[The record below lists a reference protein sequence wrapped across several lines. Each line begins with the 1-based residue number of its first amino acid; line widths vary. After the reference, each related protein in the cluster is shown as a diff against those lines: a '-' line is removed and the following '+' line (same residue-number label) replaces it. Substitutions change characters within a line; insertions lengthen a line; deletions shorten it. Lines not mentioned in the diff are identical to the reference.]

1 MEFKN
6 FSLDDEE
13 DTTTVNTVLP
23 TIPNTNTNTSNVINF
38 NNFNLDEEEDE
49 EDLSDEEVDV
59 IGQEKFLEKYYSQS
73 DVPTLPPEIIEE
85 EDVITKDIYNLDLF
99 ERITETSLV
108 YEQADELGEEFN
120 SLLKAGN
127 IPEGMEFK
135 DYIAKEPF
143 TEIEKQRIVEKRE
156 FKNSINLLSK
166 GIRDGEFG
174 EFARVFD
181 IVSGQSL
188 STYTL
193 GILSVLEKYG
203 LEMLPSTMGDLIE
216 PVLAGLEKGVDL
228 AGFGYTDEK
237 TVDPF
242 FYNISVRPDL
252 NARNLNLD
260 INPKEATD
268 NILKNMGSFLE
279 LIETAPAFG
288 TGISSFRGMA
298 ALIEAATVQLKA
310 TANAKRAD
318 ILQKQGRT
326 LIEDLTRYDAQ
337 GARVASGNIAVKK
350 AEEVAQIAAD
360 NKDLREELIEGF
372 EKNLSFNTGL
382 NTGDA
387 NFVRISK
394 VVNGKRVL
402 DEEVAR
408 SVGLDIM
415 EAPVESIDGQ
425 QVSTLPFKRSRDNID
440 AEQPLQTKFAGE
452 TFTSPMLIPEKLDAM
467 VAIAVKYKEKYPD
480 SFKNDKT
487 VIDNLFNLA
496 AKGEIDGQDLIDD
509 LADVN
514 LSFEDYVLT
523 VVSSGSTAGKILQK
537 LSMIKRTRTFSEA
550 TDLMKATDRNRA
562 LSVGKLFRRF
572 ENVRRG
578 IIVSQIP
585 TTLRNLSSGVIRAP
599 LDFFTNVFETSIQA
613 YENDLLKGGS
623 LVAQTA
629 RAFTTAP
636 IKATMKLSPV
646 DFSNKTLTFSD
657 NYKQSFNQL
666 RLMFDPI
673 NAEEYTRLVLADPDM
688 QKYLRNL
695 LDGLNEMQ
703 EGLGKGKAAGKGM
716 KVADTVMTEF
726 EDVVMALN
734 IPNKF
739 QENVIRSSYFLGDLE
754 RQVKNEWGID
764 LIPAINAGY
773 LSEIL
778 KETSRFKPKAT
789 LYKEGDKLPKAVLYT
804 EADKLPKGK
813 KVGDIRIPAKKV
825 GDVKRQ
831 AKSIE
836 DMIKD
841 ATDLALDATY
851 SNAPD
856 FGPFEAARDLLVK
869 SYVGTWIMPFPNF
882 MFKSMEF
889 VASGAVGSNTM
900 IRKVLFRGKGGRYFG
915 TTFGEEK
922 ITRKDRRMLARNITG
937 LSLFY
942 SAYGLVKSDD
952 SPEAVEEM
960 YVGRDSEGNAM
971 VADVTGNYPLRQGK
985 YIAKAG
991 VQFEEGGAQQLLD
1004 WYDPRIFADTFLGV
1018 NVRLG
1023 VGNSFVEEVASMFEV
1038 SDLDAGD
1045 RMALAAG
1052 RFIGNYIQTFTIPY
1066 NQFLEAEKGLGMRE
1080 PNIKSTKGEPVV
1092 GGKANFMQGFKRGF
1106 IKYGAPKDYN
1116 LLPDQVFIFGDKNTS
1131 NKITGGIT
1139 GYKPYR
1145 KSSFEGEYLKYLG
1158 FKDFQLLDRQ
1168 NKSGKRQLLEKQ
1180 LLLDTLDLFVDEAI
1194 GEEKL
1199 LREQYALRLDKSVP
1213 EEVFVKRKLRGLI
1226 NGKIKGFRI
1235 ENKLE
1240 LDEAGGEWYTAFKQF
1255 KTYTK
1260 EERRLAILE
1269 IKENKAGAQ
1278 QSNSIDINLDFN
1290 NIDTMYDLIYAAKI
1304 IRKTDPVRLE
1314 NQKLRTEFNFK
1325 GQE

>member
-1 MEFKN
+1 MN
-6 FSLDDEE
+6 FNNFNIDEDE
-13 DTTTVNTVLP
+13 DTTTVNPVLP
-23 TIPNTNTNTSNVINF
+23 TIPNANTNTNNAMNF
-38 NNFNLDEEEDE
+38 NNFNIDEDEDEEE
-49 EDLSDEEVDV
+49 LSDEEIDA
-59 IGQEKFLEKYYSQS
+59 IGQQKFLEKYYSQG
-73 DVPTLPPEIIEE
+73 DVPTLPPEVIEDE
-85 EDVITKDIYNLDLF
+85 EDDITTDVYNLELF
-99 ERITETSLV
+99 ERIAETSLV
-108 YEQADELGEEFN
+108 YEQADELGKEFDI
-120 SLLKAGN
+120 LLKAGN
-127 IPEGMEFK
+127 IPAEMQFK
-135 DYIAKEPF
+135 DFIAKEPF
-143 TEIEKQRIVEKRE
+143 TEIEKQRIVEKKE
-156 FKNSINLLSK
+156 IKSNLNLLSK
-166 GIRDGEFG
+166 GIRNGDFG

-188 STYTL
+188 STYAVGL
-193 GILSVLEKYG
+193 VNVLDKS
-203 LEMLPSTMGDLIE
+203 LEYVPAGMGDIIE
-216 PVLAGLEKGVDL
+216 PIINALEKGTTFIGGD
-228 AGFGYTDEK
+228 GK
-237 TVDPF
+237 TLDPA
-242 FYNISVRPDL
+242 FYFATVRPDL
-252 NARNLNLD
+252 DVFDMNID
-260 INPKEATD
+260 INPKQVTD
-268 NILKNMGSFLE
+268 NILKNMGKFLE
-279 LIETAPAFG
+279 YIENAPSAFGIGISFGGVARLIEGATAEL
-288 TGISSFRGMA
+288 R
-298 ALIEAATVQLKA
+298 A
-310 TANAKRAD
+310 TANAKRIE
-318 ILQKQGRT
+318 ILQKRGRS
-326 LIEDLTRYDAQ
+326 LITDLTRYDAQ
-337 GARVASGNIAVKK
+337 GAKVAAGNIAVKK
-350 AEEVAQIAAD
+350 AEEVAKIAAE
-360 NKDLREELIEGF
+360 NKEIKEQLIEGF
-372 EKNLSFNTGL
+372 ERNLSFNTGL
-382 NTGDA
+382 TPEDA

-394 VVNGKRVL
+394 VINGQRVL
-402 DEEVAR
+402 DEKVAR

-425 QVSTLPFKRSRDNID
+425 QVRVLPFNRSKDRIN

-480 SFKNDKT
+480 SFKNDRT

-537 LSMIKRTRTFSEA
+537 LSMIKRTKTFTESIDA
-550 TDLMKATDRNRA
+550 MKATDRNRA
-562 LSVGKLFRRF
+562 LSVGKLFKRF

-613 YENDLLKGGS
+613 YENDLLKADS
-623 LVAQTA
+623 LATQTV

-636 IKATMKLSPV
+636 IKAGMKLSPV
-646 DFSNKTLTFSD
+646 DLSNKKITFSD

-666 RLMFDPI
+666 RLMFDPV
-673 NAEEYTRLVLADPDM
+673 NAEEYTRLILSDPLMGD
-688 QKYLRNL
+688 YLRRL
-695 LDGLNEMQ
+695 LEGLNEMQ
-703 EGLGKGKAAGKGM
+703 EGLGKGKASGKGM
-716 KVADTVMTEF
+716 KAADAVMTEV

-734 IPNKF
+734 IPNKW
-739 QENVIRSSYFLGDLE
+739 QENIIRSSYFLGDLE
-754 RQVKNEWGID
+754 RQFKNEWGID

-773 LSEIL
+773 LPEIL

-789 LYKEGDKLPKAVLYT
+789 LYKKGDKLPKAVLYT
-804 EADKLPKGK
+804 EADRLPKGK
-813 KVGDIRIPAKKV
+813 KVGDVRIPAKKI

-831 AKSIE
+831 AKSVE

-856 FGPFEAARDLLVK
+856 FGPFEATRDLLVK

-889 VASGAVGSNTM
+889 VASGAIGANPM
-900 IRKVLFRGKGGRYFG
+900 LRKVLFRGKGGRYFG

-942 SAYGLVKSDD
+942 AAYGLVKSDN
-952 SPEAVEEM
+952 SPEAVQEM

-1004 WYDPRIFADTFLGV
+1004 WYDSRIFADTFLGV

-1023 VGNSFVEEVASMFEV
+1023 VGNSFVEEVAAMFEV

-1052 RFIGNYIQTFTIPY
+1052 RFIGNYVQTFTIPY
-1066 NQFLEAEKGLGMRE
+1066 NQFLEVEKGLGMRD
-1080 PNIKSTKGEPVV
+1080 PNIKATKGEPVV
-1092 GGKANFMQGFKRGF
+1092 GGKENFMQGFKRGF

-1116 LLPDQVFIFGDKNTS
+1116 LLPDQVFIFGDKNTY

-1139 GYKPYR
+1139 GFKPYR

-1180 LLLDTLDLFVDEAI
+1180 LLLDALDLFVDEAI
-1194 GEEKL
+1194 GEEQL

-1213 EEVFVKRKLRGLI
+1213 EEVFVKQKLRGLI
-1226 NGKIKGFRI
+1226 NGRIKGFRI
-1235 ENKLE
+1235 ENKVE
-1240 LDEAGGEWYTAFKQF
+1240 LDEAGGEWYTTFKQF

-1269 IKENKAGAQ
+1269 VKENRAGAQ
-1278 QSNSIDINLDFN
+1278 QTNSL
-1290 NIDTMYDLIYAAKI
+1290 NIDLNFNDIDTIYDLLYAAQY
-1304 IRKTDPVRLE
+1304 IRKEDPVRLE
-1314 NQKLRTEFNFK
+1314 NQKIKSEFNFE